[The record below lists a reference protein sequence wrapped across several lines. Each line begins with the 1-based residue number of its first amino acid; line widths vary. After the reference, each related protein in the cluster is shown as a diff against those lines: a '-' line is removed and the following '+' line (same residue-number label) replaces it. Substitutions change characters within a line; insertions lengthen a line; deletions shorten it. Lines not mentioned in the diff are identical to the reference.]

1 MIKVLIADDEL
12 PIRDWLK
19 FTLAKVQRPVD
30 LISVV
35 SNGKEAL
42 DAFYENQP
50 DLIITDIKMPVM
62 DGLELV
68 KTIRNTN
75 RTIYIAILTSHNDF
89 EYARNALAYGAD
101 EYILKNEIDSQ
112 VLEKLID
119 ACTRKITARIPQ
131 QAIPRKE
138 YLCDLMQSQ
147 DEKLILKFE
156 DEGIRIPLQTAYFV
170 VAAQIPAIEEQHF
183 SISQSGSYHEN
194 GYNIPYSV
202 FDYDYQV
209 KIWVVSLAGISST
222 LMQLNIIHSFY
233 NKIQKV
239 PVINC
244 VMSGITDRNT
254 SLQEIIQNTVTRL
267 SDSFYG
273 SSATIKDSMNAAARS
288 INGTE
293 KVQDLFY
300 ISMVSITN
308 KNFSQA
314 EDSINKLL
322 QHIYIEKFSDIT
334 QVKIYFSDIVNAYK
348 VVLLG
353 SGLENFDNVC
363 LAADQEIK
371 NAPTFQLLDT
381 TVQTFFKTV
390 NSMSINRHANYSAYV
405 KSAIAIVQKDYSKI
419 SKITDVTDKLNIN
432 MEYFCRLFK
441 NDVGKTFNDYL
452 TDYRINVAENL
463 IKTTHLS
470 LIEIAE
476 QAGYNNFA
484 YFARLYK
491 KRRGINV
498 NQVRKQ
504 SKTLPD

>member
-19 FTLAKVQRPVD
+19 FTLAKVERPVD

-42 DAFYENQP
+42 DAFYESQP

-68 KTIRNTN
+68 KTIRTTN
-75 RTIYIAILTSHNDF
+75 RTTYLAILTSHNDF

-112 VLEKLID
+112 VLERLID
-119 ACTRKITARIPQ
+119 ACTKKITAQVPQ
-131 QAIPRKE
+131 QTSPRKE
-138 YLCDLMQSQ
+138 YLYDLMLQ
-147 DEKLILKFE
+147 DEKIILKFE
-156 DEGIRIPLQTAYFV
+156 EEGIRMPLQTAYFV
-170 VAAQIPAIEEQHF
+170 VAAQIPNVDDLNF
-183 SISQSGSYHEN
+183 SIMKSGSYNDN
-194 GYNIPYSV
+194 GYNILYSV
-202 FDYDYQV
+202 FDYDYQI

-233 NKIQKV
+233 NKILKV

-254 SLQEIIQNTVTRL
+254 NLQETIQKTVTRL

-273 SSATIKDSMNAAARS
+273 SSATIKDSMNTAARS
-288 INGTE
+288 TNGTG

-314 EDSINKLL
+314 EASINKLL
-322 QHIYIEKFSDIT
+322 QYIFNEKFSDVN

-353 SGLENFDNVC
+353 SGLENFDNIC
-363 LAADQEIK
+363 LAADREIK
-371 NAPTFQLLDT
+371 NATSFQLLDT
-381 TVQTFFKTV
+381 TMQTFFKTV

-452 TDYRINVAENL
+452 TDYRISVAENL
-463 IKTTHLS
+463 IKTTDLS
-470 LIEIAE
+470 LVEIAE

-504 SKTLPD
+504 